1 MMRLDFDPADP
12 EEHQSF
18 LEARNEL
25 VARFERS
32 AGGAGLGHVAEQVLD
47 FKFGYLD
54 GDLGDWDDED
64 VEVVLLDLYPAKAL
78 LDEEDLGEVVAGFA
92 ALLRFLAGEGLLA
105 AGAAEGERLARGV
118 DVLEPRFRAAMADES
133 LWAPGKRILAAMRA
147 EGVDPT
153 DRDATDR
160 WISDFNALPI
170 EARDAVLGPLPGGP
184 PRGGRDVG
192 VRLPP
197 VTLPPIDELAAA
209 AAGSVQLRRLV
220 RLVEFVGEGRPL
232 TDRGNL
238 KLADGKA
245 LVELLGT
252 GDRVDEQ
259 IGDRVF
265 RTRSSGELTGV
276 DLTFRVAVES
286 GVLAVEGRKVV
297 PGPNAHR
304 LADEP
309 HEALYGAWLALVHGV
324 GPTRHHFRRHRYHFD
339 WYAEVLDESLP
350 TMQLDLYREGAPVD
364 IEELADEAWDR
375 IEEQFDLDRVSE
387 ARRDQERESVGYSL
401 RKALDRL
408 EELGI
413 VSLAGVVEVTTPYGF
428 TRAAG
433 GPPPSPRWAG
443 GPCTASSPGS
453 PRLRSSGIC
462 ATSRRAS
469 CWNGPPT
476 GPRPRPRRRSTR
488 GSTTRG
494 SEPPTCWSGRCR
506 TWARRREGWGS
517 GLSCGWVR
525 RRPARSPASTRIPR
539 SRRTPR
545 SGGSTRCSRT
555 PTRWTPAATRSASC
569 GCSTPCSTCGD
580 PTPSPRGS
588 RPPPARP
595 ARVACSTPPGG
606 SGDPRPRP
614 SSPRSAGTT
623 PTRRSPRPPAR
634 RSSSTG
640 AARRERCG
648 QSGMRRDPPRTKI
661 ATAGSSPVFATR

>member
-433 GPPPSPRWAG
+433 GTAALTPLGRWAVHRLVSRFAEAPVVG
-443 GPCTASSPGS
+443 DLRDVPAGELLERTADRPEAEATAEIDAWVDHQGERAADLLVGALPDVGETARGLGFRALLRMGPAAAGAVARLDEDPSLSPY
-453 PRLRSSGIC
+453 
-462 ATSRRAS
+462 ATVWRVDALLADAD
-469 CWNGPPT
+469 
-476 GPRPRPRRRSTR
+476 
-488 GSTTRG
+488 
-494 SEPPTCWSGRCR
+494 EMD
-506 TWARRREGWGS
+506 
-517 GLSCGWVR
+517 
-525 RRPARSPASTRIPR
+525 
-539 SRRTPR
+539 
-545 SGGSTRCSRT
+545 SGGDPERFVRLLHAVLDLWGPDALTA
-555 PTRWTPAATRSASC
+555 WLTPAAGATGEGGMLDAAWRV
-569 GCSTPCSTCGD
+569 
-580 PTPSPRGS
+580 R
-588 RPPPARP
+588 RPETEAVLAAIGGHHPDKAVAKAARK
-595 ARVACSTPPGG
+595 ALFKH
-606 SGDPRPRP
+606 
-614 SSPRSAGTT
+614 
-623 PTRRSPRPPAR
+623 
-634 RSSSTG
+634 RSSTS
-640 AARRERCG
+640 
-648 QSGMRRDPPRTKI
+648 
-661 ATAGSSPVFATR
+661 